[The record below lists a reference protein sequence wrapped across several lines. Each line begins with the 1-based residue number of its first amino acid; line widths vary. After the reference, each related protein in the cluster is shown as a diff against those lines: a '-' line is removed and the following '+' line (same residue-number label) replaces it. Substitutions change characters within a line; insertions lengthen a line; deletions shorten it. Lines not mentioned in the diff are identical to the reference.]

1 MLDVLNT
8 PALCLN
14 LWGGSS
20 CQADCGARR
29 PERIPHDHVPR
40 TLWHPQG
47 KKAGTRSAPF
57 PKFAEGGPCTRWC
70 VGCISF
76 QARTMAAQRGSRAP
90 SQLARPASRCIEP
103 DGVGASAVGPLVQQ
117 SQR

>member
-1 MLDVLNT
+1 MLDVDVLNT

-40 TLWHPQG
+40 TLWTPSG
-47 KKAGTRSAPF
+47 EKSRNSFCPL
-57 PKFAEGGPCTRWC
+57 PKIC
-70 VGCISF
+70 
-76 QARTMAAQRGSRAP
+76 
-90 SQLARPASRCIEP
+90 
-103 DGVGASAVGPLVQQ
+103 
-117 SQR
+117 